1 MFWAYLLF
9 VLFLIFYFF
18 YFVKIFEHLYC
29 SFIRRQVPFVPSD
42 KILRGA
48 VVHEIN
54 SCYKNVSRVIEVGSG
69 FGGLARYIARN
80 TNANVVALE
89 NMIFSASVSKFLDFI
104 TFQKK
109 SKTVWQDAF
118 KYIENSNHKFD
129 VAVAYLGPDGTARLI
144 DYADKIDVL
153 ISLNFQVDNLKPIKV
168 IDLKSGCVYYNR
180 KKYPNKLFVYDF
192 IKLRK

>member
-1 MFWAYLLF
+1 M
-9 VLFLIFYFF
+9 
-18 YFVKIFEHLYC
+18 YC

-54 SCYKNVSRVIEVGSG
+54 SCYKNASRVIEVGSR

-109 SKTVWQDAF
+109 SKTVWKIMKILD
-118 KYIENSNHKFD
+118 YIKNAKKN
-129 VAVAYLGPDGTARLI
+129 RL
-144 DYADKIDVL
+144 D
-153 ISLNFQVDNLKPIKV
+153 
-168 IDLKSGCVYYNR
+168 
-180 KKYPNKLFVYDF
+180 
-192 IKLRK
+192 